1 MPLTQ
6 DQVQTDALSVTM
18 VVPKERYSTGDMI
31 EVFLRVTNLTNH
43 PITIPAMTSPRVQ
56 VVMYRD
62 TPVGWQ
68 RLQEYPGGVL
78 ELDRSWVLAP
88 GERVLSTPVVVGPEF
103 PTGSYVRLE
112 GRLSGLPDFRPAV
125 TVWIQALPNAGLP
138 PEVP

>member
-1 MPLTQ
+1 MKFATLAALLAGILAGCSEKRVEMRAVPLTQ

-88 GERVLSTPVVVGPEF
+88 GAEGVVDAGCR
-103 PTGSYVRLE
+103 GSGISDRQL
-112 GRLSGLPDFRPAV
+112 RA
-125 TVWIQALPNAGLP
+125 T
-138 PEVP
+138 